1 MSWLT
6 RSSSTN
12 SHAPPIRIS
21 HSKSSTISHIK
32 HGTLGSGVTIV
43 RTPQEALAGSGVSVD
58 TVSDQEFDHEEAEDS
73 DPAEHEH
80 EHEEDEGEELEDD
93 EGETHQV
100 RVEQAER
107 PVPPAYSP
115 PRSSLPLSK
124 STPTLPLKDAHRVR
138 PTRRPPPIP
147 SAQDA
152 AVLSQKKLPPPPLS
166 SQFPT
171 VPTIP
176 AHLSPPST
184 PPPFGCILLSPVPPN
199 AIDFSKVLVTL
210 ETCTATHRTTFNTL
224 MSRPSHLANYL
235 KSLFAEVDDESDLT
249 DSASLY
255 SRTENGSFSSIF
267 HNHLTSSGLLS
278 PSSLNVHIFLDRASA
293 PYDHILA
300 YLRSPPT
307 TVDHVASLSPSFQ
320 LHAGNPARLEAL
332 LALRDEA
339 AFLDLPELVQLCAT
353 ELRRISNGH
362 ALQLS
367 RSAPHVLAHT
377 RGPSNGSM
385 RSMDTLREYDEQ
397 DAGFDADSGSAST
410 CRDSIGSAKS
420 LGSIRGHGLGHATV
434 GNGAATAKEKE
445 EQPHHLQWRSS
456 AADSLA
462 RAVNVPSWSRSSR
475 RRSADGQLVI
485 GYEFLA
491 LDNFFNNSAVIPM
504 VLCVCAGGTHTHLMV
519 SGLLG
524 SFLHLYNSSH
534 FPRSFWYTSH
544 LHCVL
549 LLYLSRLLFV

>member
-12 SHAPPIRIS
+12 SHEPPIRSS
-21 HSKSSTISHIK
+21 HSNPSTVRHIK

-43 RTPQEALAGSGVSVD
+43 RTPQEALAGSGVAVEC
-58 TVSDQEFDHEEAEDS
+58 VSGQEIDHEEEEDS
-73 DPAEHEH
+73 DRAEDED
-80 EHEEDEGEELEDD
+80 HEETEGEELEDN

-100 RVEQAER
+100 RVEQAET

-115 PRSSLPLSK
+115 PRLSLPLSK

-138 PTRRPPPIP
+138 PTRPPPPLP
-147 SAQDA
+147 SAPDS
-152 AVLSQKKLPPPPLS
+152 AVLFQKKLPPPPLS
-166 SQFPT
+166 TQFPT
-171 VPTIP
+171 VPPIP

-224 MSRPSHLANYL
+224 ISRPSHLANYL
-235 KSLFAEVDDESDLT
+235 KSLFAEVDDESDVA

-278 PSSLNVHIFLDRASA
+278 PSSFNVHIFLDRASA

-307 TVDHVASLSPSFQ
+307 TVDHVASLPPAFQ

-339 AFLDLPELVQLCAT
+339 AYLDLPELVQLCMS
-353 ELRRISNGH
+353 ELRRISNGN
-362 ALQLS
+362 APQPS
-367 RSAPHVLAHT
+367 RGPSHVFAAHT

-385 RSMDTLREYDEQ
+385 RSMDTLREYDEH
-397 DAGFDADSGSAST
+397 DAGLDADSGSTST
-410 CRDSIGSAKS
+410 GRDSIGSAKS
-420 LGSIRGHGLGHATV
+420 LGSIRGRGPGRATV
-434 GNGAATAKEKE
+434 ANGAATAKEKE
-445 EQPHHLQWRSS
+445 EQPHPFPVALLHRRIASQSRERPELVEVKSASMRGRSTGNW
-456 AADSLA
+456 L
-462 RAVNVPSWSRSSR
+462 
-475 RRSADGQLVI
+475 
-485 GYEFLA
+485 
-491 LDNFFNNSAVIPM
+491 
-504 VLCVCAGGTHTHLMV
+504 
-519 SGLLG
+519 
-524 SFLHLYNSSH
+524 
-534 FPRSFWYTSH
+534 
-544 LHCVL
+544 
-549 LLYLSRLLFV
+549 